1 MAGVKNNDFH
11 FQYMWYNDTEDKDKP
26 GFGEKEGTTMIRLE
40 RVRSH
45 VAILDRALANEFEC
59 NCEKHRTDVKK

>member
-1 MAGVKNNDFH
+1 
-11 FQYMWYNDTEDKDKP
+11 
-26 GFGEKEGTTMIRLE
+26 MIRLE

-59 NCEKHRTDVKK
+59 TCEKHRTDVKK